1 MNKYF
6 VTALAFLL
14 SLNVNAW
21 TLGSQS
27 GFKFNSPKVTFKIA
41 GNNCTYAGLNT
52 SAIETL
58 AKDGN
63 DSYWGTVPTTSLE
76 LTSGGVQSGIDTSS
90 DDLTA
95 AANKG
100 SDGNIV
106 VGCSSNLTLFS
117 SAGTLAVGGI
127 ACNNGVC
134 QGAVL
139 LNDTA
144 STTLA
149 TLSRET
155 LIATFAHELGHALG
169 LGHSS
174 AKSSLMYY
182 SASGKVFKSLTQDD
196 IDGISYLYPSEKKL
210 GGLGGACGTIDTTP
224 SGPGNFLGS
233 LLLGLAVILML
244 KILSSRAHTV
254 YSLKWRIF

>member
-1 MNKYF
+1 MKKYF
-6 VTALAFLL
+6 VTTLTILTT
-14 SLNVNAW
+14 LNVSAW
-21 TLGSQS
+21 TLGTQN
-27 GFKFNSPKVTFKIA
+27 GFKFNSPNVTFKIA
-41 GNNCTYAGLNT
+41 GNNCTNAGLNA
-52 SAIETL
+52 SAVETL

-63 DSYWGTVPTTSLE
+63 DSYWATVPTTSLE
-76 LTSGGVQSGIDTSS
+76 LTSGGVISSIDTSG

-106 VGCSSNLTLFS
+106 VGCSSNATLFS

-144 STTLA
+144 STTLD
-149 TLSRET
+149 TLSREK
-155 LIATFAHELGHALG
+155 LVATFAHELGHALG

-182 SASGKVFKSLTQDD
+182 SASNKVFKSLAQDD
-196 IDGISYLYPSEKKL
+196 IDGITYLYPSEKKL
-210 GGLGGACGTIDTTP
+210 SGLSGACGTIDTN
-224 SGPGNFLGS
+224 SHGPANFIGS
-233 LLLGLAVILML
+233 ILLGLALIFVA
-244 KILSSRAHTV
+244 KK
-254 YSLKWRIF
+254 YSKKSKVTA